1 MFIAVVPAYQEQE
14 NICQVVNELQSYV
27 DEVVVVDDGST
38 DKTSAEAQQAG
49 AKVITHEIN
58 RGQGAALETGRR
70 YALVQD
76 AEFLLFFDGDGQFK
90 PEEIDKAI
98 AKLKQSEADILFG
111 SRFIGD
117 NSQIPIT
124 KRYLLLP
131 LAKLV
136 DRFFTDLP
144 LTDAHNGFRILAKKS
159 IEKIEIT
166 QDRMAHATEIPR
178 KVKKYEL
185 DYVEFPTEVRYKEY
199 GQNFIGG
206 MKILEDLIL
215 GKFID

>member
-14 NICQVVNELQSYV
+14 NICQVVSELQSHV
-27 DEVVVVDDGST
+27 EEVVVVDDGST
-38 DKTSAEAQQAG
+38 DKTSTEARQAG
-49 AKVITHEIN
+49 AKVIVHGIN

-70 YALVQD
+70 YAAAKEAD
-76 AEFLLFFDGDGQFK
+76 FLLFFDGDGQFK
-90 PEEIDKAI
+90 PEEIDEAI

-124 KRYLLLP
+124 KKYFLLP
-131 LAKLV
+131 VAKLV

-144 LTDAHNGFRILAKKS
+144 LTDAHNGFRILAKKA

-178 KVKKYEL
+178 KVKKYGL
-185 DYVEFPTEVRYKEY
+185 DYIEFPTEVRYKEY